1 MDFIPTV
8 DSYAEDT
15 PAQQLWSSL
24 EAKVGDTD
32 GICYYKHPIIT
43 ATSAVSPDFSLL
55 ARGYRPHVFL
65 ILRYAIDDLEAA
77 GTDRWRTHHGE
88 IDSPLLG
95 LDDLRIATNS
105 RMDKVRALR
114 GKNPAVGT
122 LYMPF
127 ISRQDFET
135 KFGGKCSE
143 ELLGDL
149 DDITIVWSDR
159 DLNSCLVEAPR
170 QLNDQEWR
178 AAQSVFQGVNAIN
191 RYSSGSAPSVASTL
205 GDAIRMLDHELAL
218 LDIDQHRVAT
228 QMAPGPQRI
237 RGLAGTGKTI
247 VLAMKVANIHR
258 RYPDKKILFTFNTQS
273 LYTQAKKLITRF
285 YREFSDEDLNW
296 DNVHIRHGWGG
307 SSRPGVYTVVRKAQ
321 NLPALNLAQAQ
332 SINRKDPFAAI
343 CGEALKS
350 TIQPAYDYIIVDEA
364 QDFPKEFF
372 RILAKLIDQDRRTIY
387 FAYDEL
393 QSLSALEIPSA
404 VELFGTDKGGR
415 PFVELDGEYPG
426 GIEKDFVLHKSYRCP
441 LDVLLLAH
449 GTGLGIHG
457 PKGCV
462 QMLRSRESW
471 MAVGYEVESGDFSTG
486 SPMVICRPPENSPNR
501 IRSLYSGTQQ
511 GVVISQF
518 ASRDEEL
525 VAVAEQI
532 RAAIRDEKVPP
543 EQVLVI
549 CLDSLQAKRYFL
561 ILQRH
566 LLAHEIPS
574 SIPGLVNQSWEF
586 AEEGQ
591 VTLSTV
597 YRAKGNEAALVFIIA
612 TDYLHG
618 YVDEIE
624 RRNRAFT
631 AFSRSKAWL
640 RLSGSGDGMNGVS
653 AELQAILTDVPR
665 LQFDFPNMDDIRI
678 RKLDA
683 AETTRRRK
691 VVARSKSAMQSL
703 ITADIDALREDP
715 ELLDKLRRKL
725 SEAERGG

>member
-8 DSYAEDT
+8 DSYSEDT
-15 PAQQLWSSL
+15 PAQQLWGGL
-24 EAKVGDTD
+24 EAKVASAD
-32 GICYYKHPIIT
+32 GICYYKHPVMT
-43 ATSAVSPDFSLL
+43 ATTAVSPDIALL

-65 ILRYAIDDLEAA
+65 IFRFAIDDLETV
-77 GTDRWRTHHGE
+77 GNDQWIVRGEE
-88 IDSPLLG
+88 IDSPLLE
-95 LDDLRIATNS
+95 LDDLRVAVDS
-105 RMDKVRALR
+105 RMDKIRVLR

-127 ISRQDFET
+127 IARQDFEA
-135 KFGGKCSE
+135 KFPGALGTGHLSGGE
-143 ELLGDL
+143 EISIL
-149 DDITIVWSDR
+149 WSDR
-159 DLNSCLVEAPR
+159 DLGQCLIEAL
-170 QLNDQEWR
+170 QTLNDHEWR

-191 RYSSGSAPSVASTL
+191 RYSSGSAPSTASTL

-218 LDIDQHRVAT
+218 LDVDQHRVAT

-258 RYPDKKILFTFNTQS
+258 RYPEKKVLFTFNTQS
-273 LYTQAKKLITRF
+273 LYNQTKKLITRF
-285 YREFSDEDLNW
+285 YREFSDEDVNW

-307 SSRPGVYTVVRKAQ
+307 STRPGVYTEVRRAQ
-321 NLPALNLAQAQ
+321 NQSPLNFSQAQ
-332 SINRKDPFAAI
+332 SINRKDPFGAV
-343 CGEALKS
+343 CGEALRS
-350 TIQPAYDYIIVDEA
+350 PIQSAYDYIIVDEA

-372 RILAKLIDQDRRTIY
+372 RILARLIDQKRRTIY

-404 VELFGTDKGGR
+404 TELFGVDETGR
-415 PFVELDGEYPG
+415 PFVDLEGEYPG

-471 MAVGYEVESGDFSTG
+471 MAVGYEVQSGDFSTG
-486 SPMVICRPPENSPNR
+486 SPMVIYRPPENSPNR
-501 IRSLYSGTQQ
+501 IRNLYSGTQQ
-511 GVVISQF
+511 GVVITAYQN
-518 ASRDEEL
+518 RDEEL
-525 VAVAEQI
+525 VAVADQI
-532 RAAIRDEKVPP
+532 RAAVRDEKVPP
-543 EQVLVI
+543 EQILVI
-549 CLDSLQAKRYFL
+549 CLDSMQAKKHFL
-561 ILQRH
+561 SLQQH
-566 LLAHEIPS
+566 LLAHQVSS

-586 AEEGQ
+586 AVEGQ

-612 TDYLHG
+612 TDYLYG

-640 RLSGSGDGMNGVS
+640 RLSGSGEVMSRV
-653 AELQAILTDVPR
+653 AVELNAILANVPHLR
-665 LQFDFPNMDDIRI
+665 FVFPNMDDIRI

-691 VVARSKSAMQSL
+691 IVARSKTAMQSL
-703 ITADIDALREDP
+703 LTADIDALREDP
-715 ELLDKLRRKL
+715 DLLERLKRKL
-725 SEAERGG
+725 SEAERGD

>member
-8 DSYAEDT
+8 DSYADDT
-15 PAQQLWSSL
+15 PAQQLWSAL
-24 EAKVGDTD
+24 EAKVGGTD
-32 GICYYKHPIIT
+32 GISYYKHPIIA
-43 ATSAVSPDFSLL
+43 ATSGVSPDIALL

-77 GTDRWRTHHGE
+77 GADRWRTRQGE

-95 LDDLRIATNS
+95 LDDLRIAVNS

-127 ISRQDFET
+127 VSRQEFEA
-135 KFGGKCSE
+135 KFGEQCE
-143 ELLGDL
+143 EEMLEDL
-149 DDITIVWSDR
+149 EGITIVWADR
-159 DLNSCLVEAPR
+159 DLSNSLVTAPR
-170 QLNDQEWR
+170 ELNDHEWR

-191 RYSSGSAPSVASTL
+191 RYASGSAPSTASTL

-273 LYTQAKKLITRF
+273 LYNQAKKLITRF

-307 SSRPGVYTVVRKAQ
+307 SSRPGVYTEVRRAQ
-321 NLPALNLAQAQ
+321 NLPPLNLAQAQ
-332 SINRKDPFAAI
+332 SINRRDPFAAI
-343 CGEALKS
+343 CGEALRS
-350 TIQPAYDYIIVDEA
+350 PIHAAYDYIIVDEA
-364 QDFPKEFF
+364 QDFPTDFF

-404 VELFGTDKGGR
+404 AELFGKDKEGR
-415 PFVELDGEYPG
+415 PFVDLDGEYPG

-471 MAVGYEVESGDFSTG
+471 MAVGYEVEAGDFSTG
-486 SPMVICRPPENSPNR
+486 SPMVIYRPPENSPNR
-501 IRSLYSGTQQ
+501 IRNLYSGAQR
-511 GVVISQF
+511 GVVITQF
-518 ASRDEEL
+518 SSREEEL
-525 VAVAEQI
+525 LAVAEQI
-532 RAAIRDEKVPP
+532 RSAIRDEKVPP

-549 CLDSLQAKRYFL
+549 CLDSLQAKKYFL
-561 ILQRH
+561 TLQRQ
-566 LLAHEIPS
+566 LVAYEIPS

-640 RLSGSGDGMNGVS
+640 RLSGSGEVMNRVS
-653 AELQAILTDVPR
+653 AELQSILADVPR
-665 LQFDFPNMDDIRI
+665 IRFAFPNMDDIRI

-725 SEAERGG
+725 TEAERGS

>member
-8 DSYAEDT
+8 DSYADDP
-15 PAQQLWSSL
+15 PAQQLWSAL
-24 EAKVGDTD
+24 EAKVGLVD
-32 GICYYKHPIIT
+32 GIAYYKHPVIA
-43 ATSAVSPDFSLL
+43 ATSAVSPDIALL
-55 ARGYRPHVFL
+55 ARGFRPHVFL
-65 ILRYAIDDLEAA
+65 IFRYAIDDLHAIGA
-77 GTDRWRTHHGE
+77 DRWTAREEE
-88 IDSPLLG
+88 IDSPLLA
-95 LDDLRIATNS
+95 LDDLRIAVNS
-105 RMDKVRALR
+105 RMDKVRVLR
-114 GKNPAVGT
+114 GKNPALGT

-127 ISRQDFET
+127 IGRQDFVE
-135 KFGGKCSE
+135 KFGERSIDE
-143 ELLGDL
+143 VLEDL
-149 DDITIVWSDR
+149 EGITIVWSDR
-159 DLNSCLVEAPR
+159 DLTDCLEESAR

-191 RYSSGSAPSVASTL
+191 RYSSGSAPSTATTL

-258 RYPDKKILFTFNTQS
+258 RYPDKKVLFTFNTQS
-273 LYTQAKKLITRF
+273 LYNQAKKLITRF
-285 YREFSDEDLNW
+285 YREFADEDLNW

-307 SSRPGVYTVVRKAQ
+307 SSRPGVYTEVRRAQ
-321 NLPALNLAQAQ
+321 NLPPLNLAQAQ
-332 SINRKDPFAAI
+332 AINRRDPFAAV

-350 TIQPAYDYIIVDEA
+350 PIQPAYDYIIVDEA

-372 RILAKLIDQDRRTIY
+372 RMLAKLIDPARRTIY

-404 VELFGTDKGGR
+404 AELFGVGNDGR
-415 PFVELDGEYPG
+415 AFVELDGEYPG

-471 MAVGYEVESGDFSTG
+471 MAVGYEVEAGDFSTG
-486 SPMVICRPPENSPNR
+486 SQMVIYRPPENSPNR
-501 IRSLYSGTQQ
+501 IRSLYAGGQR
-511 GVVISQF
+511 GVVINQY
-518 ASRDEEL
+518 ASRDDEL
-525 VAVAEQI
+525 VAVADQI
-532 RAAIRDEKVPP
+532 RIAIRDEKVPP
-543 EQVLVI
+543 EQILVI
-549 CLDSLQAKRYFL
+549 CLDSLQAKKYFL
-561 ILQRH
+561 SLQRH
-566 LLAHEIPS
+566 LIGHEVAS

-640 RLSGSGDGMNGVS
+640 RLSGSGEAMGRVS
-653 AELQAILTDVPR
+653 VELQAILADVPR
-665 LQFDFPNMDDIRI
+665 LRFQFPNMDDIRI

-691 VVARSKSAMQSL
+691 VVARSKQAMQSL

>member
-15 PAQQLWSSL
+15 PAQQLWSTL
-24 EAKVGDTD
+24 EAMVGGVD
-32 GICYYKHPIIT
+32 GICYYKHPVIT
-43 ATSAVSPDFSLL
+43 AATAISPDIALL
-55 ARGYRPHVFL
+55 ARGYKPHVFL
-65 ILRYAIDDLEAA
+65 ILRYAIDDLESPEF
-77 GTDRWRTHHGE
+77 DRWKTRHGE

-95 LDDLRIATNS
+95 LDDLRIAVNS

-122 LYMPF
+122 LYMPH
-127 ISRQDFET
+127 ISRQDFEA
-135 KFGGKCSE
+135 KFGEQCCEG
-143 ELLGDL
+143 LLQDL
-149 DDITIVWSDR
+149 EDISIIWSDR
-159 DLNSCLVEAPR
+159 DIKSCLAEASR

-191 RYSSGSAPSVASTL
+191 RYSSNSTPSTANTM

-273 LYTQAKKLITRF
+273 LYNQTKKLITRF
-285 YREFSDEDLNW
+285 YREFSDEDPNW

-307 SSRPGVYTVVRKAQ
+307 SSRPGVYTEVRKAQ
-321 NLPALNLAQAQ
+321 NLIPINFAQAQ
-332 SINRKDPFAAI
+332 AINRKEPFAAA
-343 CGEALKS
+343 CDQALKNY
-350 TIQPAYDYIIVDEA
+350 IQPVYDYIIVDEA

-372 RILAKLIDQDRRTIY
+372 QILAKLIDQDRRTIY

-404 VELFGTDKGGR
+404 VELFGADGDGK

-471 MAVGYEVESGDFSTG
+471 TAVGYEVESGDFTMG
-486 SPMVICRPPENSPNR
+486 SPMVIYRPPENSPNR

-518 ASRDEEL
+518 PSRDDEL
-525 VAVAEQI
+525 TAVAEEI
-532 RAAIRDEKVPP
+532 RAAIRDENVPP

-549 CLDSLQAKRYFL
+549 CLDSLQAKKYFL
-561 ILQRH
+561 TLQHH
-566 LLAHEIPS
+566 LLSHEIRS

-640 RLSGSGDGMNGVS
+640 RLSGCGEVMNRVL
-653 AELQAILTDVPR
+653 AELRAILSDAPR
-665 LQFDFPNMDDIRI
+665 LRFNFPNMDDIRI

-691 VVARSKSAMQSL
+691 IVASSKSAMRNL
-703 ITADIDALREDP
+703 LTTDIDALREDQ
-715 ELLDKLRRKL
+715 ELFEKLRAKL
-725 SEAERGG
+725 SEAERGS

>member
-8 DSYAEDT
+8 DSYTEDT
-15 PAQQLWSSL
+15 PAQQLWSAL
-24 EAKVGDTD
+24 EAKVGDAD
-32 GICYYKHPIIT
+32 GICYYKHPVIT
-43 ATSAVSPDFSLL
+43 ATSAVSPDIALL
-55 ARGYRPHVFL
+55 ARGYPPNVFL
-65 ILRYAIDDLEAA
+65 ILRYAITDLEAI
-77 GTDRWRTHHGE
+77 GVDRWQTRQEE
-88 IDSPLLG
+88 IDSPLLA
-95 LDDLRIATNS
+95 LDDLRIAVNG

-127 ISRQDFET
+127 ISHQEFET
-135 KFGGKCSE
+135 KFGAQCVE
-143 ELLGDL
+143 ELLGAL
-149 DDITIVWSDR
+149 EDITIVWSDR
-159 DLNSCLVEAPR
+159 NLDHCLTEAPR
-170 QLNDQEWR
+170 KLNDQEWR

-191 RYSSGSAPSVASTL
+191 RYSLGSAPSTASTL
-205 GDAIRMLDHELAL
+205 GDAIRMLDHDLAL

-258 RYPDKKILFTFNTQS
+258 RYPEKKILFTFNTQS
-273 LYTQAKKLITRF
+273 LYNQAKKLITRF
-285 YREFSDEDLNW
+285 YREFADEDLNW
-296 DNVHIRHGWGG
+296 DKVHIRHGWGG
-307 SSRPGVYTVVRKAQ
+307 SSRPGVYTEVRRGQ
-321 NLPALNLAQAQ
+321 NLAPLNLAQAQ
-332 SINRKDPFAAI
+332 SINHRDPFAAV

-350 TIQPAYDYIIVDEA
+350 PIQPTYDYIIVDEA

-404 VELFGTDKGGR
+404 AELFGTDNSGR

-449 GTGLGIHG
+449 GTGLGIHA

-471 MAVGYEVESGDFSTG
+471 MAVGYEVESGDFSMG
-486 SPMVICRPPENSPNR
+486 SPMVIYRPLENSPNR
-501 IRSLYSGTQQ
+501 IRSIYSGAQQ

-518 ASRDEEL
+518 ASRDDEL
-525 VAVAEQI
+525 LAVADQI
-532 RAAIRDEKVPP
+532 RSAIRDEKVPP
-543 EQVLVI
+543 EQILVI
-549 CLDSLQAKRYFL
+549 CLDSLQAKKYFL
-561 ILQRH
+561 SLQRH
-566 LLAHEIPS
+566 LLGHEIAS

-586 AEEGQ
+586 AEDGQ

-618 YVDEIE
+618 YIDEIE

-640 RLSGSGDGMNGVS
+640 RLSGSGEAMGRVS
-653 AELQAILTDVPR
+653 AELQAIMADVPR
-665 LQFDFPNMDDIRI
+665 LRFSFPNMDDIRI

-691 VVARSKSAMQSL
+691 VVARSKVAMQSL

-715 ELLDKLRRKL
+715 VLLERLRRRL
-725 SEAERGG
+725 SEAERGS

>member
-15 PAQQLWSSL
+15 PAQQLWSAL
-24 EAKVGDTD
+24 EAKVGDAD
-32 GICYYKHPIIT
+32 GIAYYKHPIIT
-43 ATSAVSPDFSLL
+43 ATSAVSPDIALL
-55 ARGYRPHVFL
+55 ARGYRPYVFL
-65 ILRYAIDDLEAA
+65 ILRYAIADLESLE
-77 GTDRWRTHHGE
+77 TDRWMIRDGE

-95 LDDLRIATNS
+95 LDDLRIAVNS

-114 GKNPAVGT
+114 GKNPAAGA

-127 ISRQDFET
+127 ISRQDFES
-135 KFGGKCSE
+135 KFGENRCSD
-143 ELLGDL
+143 LLRDL
-149 DDITIVWSDR
+149 EDITIIWSDR
-159 DLNSCLVEAPR
+159 DVTSSLEQAPR
-170 QLNDQEWR
+170 QLGDQEWK

-191 RYSSGSAPSVASTL
+191 RYSFGSAPSTANTM

-258 RYPDKKILFTFNTQS
+258 RYPEKKILFTFNTQS
-273 LYTQAKKLITRF
+273 LYNQAKKLITRF

-296 DNVHIRHGWGG
+296 DKVHIRHGWGG
-307 SSRPGVYTVVRKAQ
+307 SSRPGVYTEVRRAQ
-321 NLPALNLAQAQ
+321 NLPPLNLAQAQ
-332 SINRKDPFAAI
+332 TINRRDPFSAVCA
-343 CGEALKS
+343 EALQS
-350 TIQPAYDYIIVDEA
+350 PIHPAYDYIIVDEA
-364 QDFPKEFF
+364 QDFPKDFF

-393 QSLSALEIPSA
+393 QSLSALEIPPA
-404 VELFGTDKGGR
+404 IELFGTDKEGK
-415 PFVELDGEYPG
+415 PFVDLDGEYPG

-471 MAVGYEVESGDFSTG
+471 TAVGYEVESGDFSTG
-486 SPMVICRPPENSPNR
+486 SPMVIYRPPENSPNK
-501 IRSLYSGTQQ
+501 IRSLYTGTQE
-511 GVVISQF
+511 GVVINHF
-518 ASRDEEL
+518 ESRDDEL
-525 VAVAEQI
+525 REVALQI
-532 RAAIRDEKVPP
+532 SSAIRDEKVPP

-549 CLDSLQAKRYFL
+549 CLDSLQAKKYFL
-561 ILQRH
+561 TLQRH
-566 LLAHEIPS
+566 LVSQEIAS

-612 TDYLHG
+612 TDQLHG

-640 RLSGSGDGMNGVS
+640 RLSGSGEGMQRVS
-653 AELQAILTDVPR
+653 AELKAILADVPR
-665 LQFDFPNMDDIRI
+665 LKFFFPNMDDIRI

-683 AETTRRRK
+683 AETTRRK
-691 VVARSKSAMQSL
+691 KAVARSKTAIQSL
-703 ITADIDALREDP
+703 ITSDIDALREDP
-715 ELLDKLRRKL
+715 ELLKKLREKL
-725 SEAERGG
+725 NEAEYGG